1 MISLITDSFV
11 DTESEKTFSIVLFPC
26 IVHQDGSRAIQ
37 LTISFW
43 DLILTIGLA
52 WGSDEKE

>member
-11 DTESEKTFSIVLFPC
+11 DTESEKTFSIVLFPS
-26 IVHQDGSRAIQ
+26 IVYQDGSRAIQ

-52 WGSDEKE
+52 WGSDEKV